1 MKINLATFYSSD
13 LKRSAERFKA
23 QATLMNV
30 YDNIYTFNQEDL
42 NDDFKDFISKLLKK
56 GKKRGYGHWVWQT
69 YIFTYLQKKILTFI
83 KIIFST

>member
-13 LKRSAERFKA
+13 LKRSAERFKE

-42 NDDFKDFISKLLKK
+42 NDDFKDYISKLLKK
-56 GKKRGYGHWVWQT
+56 EKKEAMVIGFGKL
-69 YIFTYLQKKILTFI
+69 IFTKLC
-83 KIIFST
+83 